1 MRYPAW
7 NAVVVGAVLITAG
20 CGRPQPDR
28 PPDVRL
34 DDSVCDQCGMI
45 ISDVR
50 WATSTII
57 KGERGPEDRLFD
69 DFNCQV
75 HYEQDHPDLPVLTRW
90 SHDHTTQEWMKTDQ
104 AVFLVAPALR
114 TPMGS
119 HAAAFGT
126 RSDAESAA
134 SGYPGTIMTFEQVWA
149 HLRQA
154 DAGSASNAAES
165 EPPADQLP
173 VP

>member
-1 MRYPAW
+1 MRRPAW
-7 NAVVVGAVLITAG
+7 NAVVGAVLIATG

-28 PPDVRL
+28 PPAVRL

-57 KGERGPEDRLFD
+57 RGERGPEARLFD

-75 HYEQDHPDLPVLTRW
+75 NYEQDHPDLPVLARW
-90 SHDHTTQEWMKTDQ
+90 SHDHATQEWMKTDQ

-119 HAAAFGT
+119 HAAAFGN
-126 RSDAESAA
+126 RSDADSAA
-134 SGYPGTIMTFEQVWA
+134 STHPGTIMTFEQVWA
-149 HLRQA
+149 HLRRP
-154 DAGSASNAAES
+154 DAGPTSNAAEP
-165 EPPADQLP
+165 ELPADRQP